1 MGRFEK
7 DDGGVVKL
15 ITVGS
20 DALRRIAW
28 IEVGRLKALLQIYF
42 ALCLLPLL
50 LAACVDKNQESNTPA
65 RAPYVEPTLN
75 PMTSALM
82 KRAEWAMDNGTHATA
97 LALCDKIEQQA
108 PGFAR
113 VYFLRGQALSHL
125 NQHEAAGI
133 AFAKV
138 AALHPEFPLLRFH
151 QGNNAAQRKRF
162 REALAFYQAE
172 QAALQTHDDLEKKR
186 ALLLQIGRV
195 HRELRELESALA
207 ALREAVTLDE
217 KFHEA
222 HDELGQIYQEQGEL
236 ERALAERQRATELQ
250 PENGDYAYYLGALL
264 VQLGRQNEALPHLE
278 KARAQRPWFY
288 GVHYNLGRG
297 LLALGRKKEGEQHLA
312 IADSLQ
318 NRNSQLGVA
327 RTNAEQSRSAEKW
340 RVYADMLA
348 HDGRFEEA
356 LAAYQT
362 ALVLNPRDSLAA
374 QGVQNIRMS
383 FDDQN
388 R

>member
-1 MGRFEK
+1 M
-7 DDGGVVKL
+7 
-15 ITVGS
+15 
-20 DALRRIAW
+20 A
-28 IEVGRLKALLQIYF
+28 
-42 ALCLLPLL
+42 
-50 LAACVDKNQESNTPA
+50 
-65 RAPYVEPTLN
+65 
-75 PMTSALM
+75 SALM
-82 KRAEWAMDNGTHATA
+82 KRAEWAMDNGAHATA
-97 LALCDKIEQQA
+97 LTLCDKIVQQA

-125 NQHEAAGI
+125 HQHEAAGI

-138 AALHPEFPLLRFH
+138 AELHPEFPLIHLH

-172 QAALQTHDDLEKKR
+172 QAALQTHDPSEKKR

-195 HRELRELESALA
+195 HKELRELESALA
-207 ALREAVTLDE
+207 ALREAVNLDE

-236 ERALAERQRATELQ
+236 ERALAERTRAMELQ
-250 PENGDYAYYLGALL
+250 PENGEYAYYLGALF
-264 VQLGRQNEALPHLE
+264 VQLGRAQEALPYLE
-278 KARAQRPWFY
+278 KALAQRPWFY
-288 GVHYNLGRG
+288 GVHYNLGRA
-297 LLALGRKKEGEQHLA
+297 LLALDRQQAGEHHLA

-340 RVYADMLA
+340 RAYADMLA

-374 QGVQNIRMS
+374 QGAQKIFKTER
-383 FDDQN
+383 
-388 R
+388 